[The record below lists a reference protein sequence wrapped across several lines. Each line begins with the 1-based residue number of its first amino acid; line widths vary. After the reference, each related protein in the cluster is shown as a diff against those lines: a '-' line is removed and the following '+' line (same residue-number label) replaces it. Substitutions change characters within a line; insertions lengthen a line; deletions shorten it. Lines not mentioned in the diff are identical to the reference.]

1 MKRSK
6 KNEATHR
13 KAQKRRKR
21 TTRTGARTQA
31 EIIQDRYL
39 KKGNSHPAK
48 DYAEK
53 VKEGSTQFYPF
64 IKYQDIGRV
73 PAGGRLVE
81 DWQSSEIVPLFPR
94 FRKGKSSLPKSFH
107 FWDHGFLLDYF
118 GLRAWE
124 FGNWLTNEDRMNYVC
139 GSGIALYDM
148 RSVLQFPIH
157 QMGLQGMVSLAIGAR
172 GKSAARAHFEPHS
185 FAINLTR
192 YSDNPGPKKMAAYP
206 FLKKHPKVVRFLRM
220 GGVGSLAHEYGHA
233 LDYFFGG
240 FVDQDAEHFA
250 LTGGRSVRTRPDR
263 ELMKKKT
270 LRGYMEKLIYQIIWE
285 SDKKQTRFYSELRA
299 MLKEKGIKSDYYYR
313 RNELFARF
321 FEQYIQFKLKQK
333 GIQNTLLHKPKYN
346 YVVYLPQKHLE
357 RLVPIMDKLVVQMRA
372 YLKKQP

>member
-6 KNEATHR
+6 QNETTHR
-13 KAQKRRKR
+13 KTQKRRKR
-21 TTRTGARTQA
+21 VARSGARTQA
-31 EIIQDRYL
+31 EIIQDRFL
-39 KKGNSHPAK
+39 KKGKSHPAK
-48 DYAEK
+48 AYAEK
-53 VKEGSTQFYPF
+53 VKEGSTLFYPF

-81 DWQSSEIVPLFPR
+81 EWYWSEIVPLFPR
-94 FRKGKSSLPKSFH
+94 FRKGKGKLPKSFH
-107 FWDHGFLLDYF
+107 FWDHAYLMDYF

-148 RSVLQFPIH
+148 RSVLQFPTP

-172 GKSAARAHFEPHS
+172 GKSSASAHFEPHT

-192 YSDNPGPKKMAAYP
+192 YSDNPGPKAMHYNP
-206 FLKKHPKVVRFLRM
+206 FLKKYPKVVRFLRM

-250 LTGGRSVRTRPDR
+250 LTGGRSVRTRPDH

-270 LRGYMEKLIYQIIWE
+270 LRGYTEKLIHNIIWE
-285 SDKKQTRFYSELRA
+285 TDTKQSRYYSELRA
-299 MLKEKGIKSDYYYR
+299 LLKEKKIKSNYYYR

-333 GIQNTLLHKPKYN
+333 GLQNRLLHKPKYDN
-346 YVVYLPQKHLE
+346 VVYLPQKHLE
-357 RLVPIMDKLVVQMRA
+357 KLVPIMDKLVAQMRV
-372 YLKKQP
+372 YLKKQQ